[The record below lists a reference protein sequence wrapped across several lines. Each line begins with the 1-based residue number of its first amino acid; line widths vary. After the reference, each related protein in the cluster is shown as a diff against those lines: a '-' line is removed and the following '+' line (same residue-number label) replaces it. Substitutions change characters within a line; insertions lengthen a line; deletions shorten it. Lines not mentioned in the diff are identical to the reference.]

1 MINIMTQNNKIKIIK
16 SSLWGIC
23 ITGSLFGAAFGLK
36 YLAKY
41 HLEIFQ
47 YVMWGL
53 FGIIIAGA
61 LSTLIYALYQTD

>member
-1 MINIMTQNNKIKIIK
+1 MKNKIKIIK

-23 ITGSLFGAAFGLK
+23 ITGALFGTAFGLK
-36 YLAKY
+36 YLAKF

-47 YVMWGL
+47 YVMWGF

-61 LSTLIYALYQTD
+61 LSAIIYAIYHTD